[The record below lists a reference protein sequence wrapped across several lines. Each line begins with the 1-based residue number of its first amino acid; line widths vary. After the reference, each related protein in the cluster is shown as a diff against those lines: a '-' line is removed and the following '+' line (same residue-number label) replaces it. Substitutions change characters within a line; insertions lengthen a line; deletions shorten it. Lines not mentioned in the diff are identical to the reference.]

1 MAMLLGKKIGMTQVY
16 DEAGQ
21 NAAGYRHTG
30 WSLHIMQ
37 VKTVETDGYNAVQLG
52 YDDVK
57 ESRRIAAAVGH
68 AKKANAVPK
77 RLVRCGWPTMRRLS
91 SAAIR

>member
-16 DEAGQ
+16 DEAGKMLPVTVIQ
-21 NAAGYRHTG
+21 AGPCT
-30 WSLHIMQ
+30 IMQ

-57 ESRRIAAAVGH
+57 KSRRIAGCSRTCQKGQCRSQEDGA
-68 AKKANAVPK
+68 
-77 RLVRCGWPTMRRLS
+77 
-91 SAAIR
+91 